1 MANGSIQLSVGF
13 NVDKTAINQLKTSL
27 QEIQRMTQHDLN
39 LDDSLN
45 AKQAAIDLEAV
56 KKTAK
61 EVENALDK
69 AFNKNLGTLNV
80 SKFNQSLKQLDLQ
93 KIYTQFNSI
102 GSVGQAAFRNM
113 TTEILTTNL
122 QLKQSHKFLNEI
134 ATTMG
139 NTIKWGMASS
149 IMNSFSGSIQQAYGY
164 VKALDSSLN
173 DIRIVTGKSSE
184 EMAEF
189 ARQANKAAQSLGQ
202 GTKDYTEA
210 SLIYYQQGLNDA
222 EASARAETTLKAAN
236 VTGQSTAAVSEQL
249 TAVWNG
255 YKVSSQEAE
264 LYVDKLAAVAAT
276 TASDLEELSVG
287 MSKVASAANAMGV
300 DVDSL
305 NAQLATIIS
314 VTRQAPESAGTAL
327 KTIYARMGDIEAGL
341 DGEVTLDEYTSKMA
355 DMGVNVLNANGHLRD
370 MGDVINEIGGNWENL
385 SREQQIA
392 LSQIMAGT
400 RQYNNLLALFDN
412 WDMYTDALNT
422 SANAA
427 GTLQQQQDIYME
439 STEAHLQQLGTAMED
454 VYDSMFNTES
464 FNKLLDIITLA
475 VNGLADFVDGIGGG
489 GNALLALGSIATTV
503 FSKQISS
510 GIVTTISNFK
520 ALKDNTKQ
528 VNDSMDLLKQFK
540 TVLEDPLADTMTK
553 EIVKLEEK
561 IMSLKEVLTPEDFNK
576 LQDYVKGVNAAAQ
589 KVHDFKMQ
597 QDKAGTIAQGFF
609 GEGIQQEQNETGE
622 GSAPTWSKIAEIGK
636 QAREANT
643 ELNNT
648 NVSIEEIFKTLKKDE
663 ENRDYFTNL
672 EQSLIDADKLIQ
684 DVKNKIKSLNQ
695 KSMEEF
701 NKDSFIENFGG
712 LTNEI
717 SASNLVDENTRK
729 VIAQAYNEIINPTDA
744 VNQTE
749 AGRNALIGQLRAAL
763 LKAAEQMGEGGEKL
777 KQIVKDTWG
786 GVGEVLEEEAKDMAK
801 NAPIQ
806 QFINQLDVKKIVD
819 FASGVGQ
826 IASSIKS
833 LTSGVQAFLNED
845 LEPME
850 KFSQLISGLA
860 MGLPILYSGIT
871 MVLPALEK
879 MLISFGVLGAE
890 AQLAIGP
897 VFLAIL
903 GLTTAF
909 MFLSDRI
916 VTSKEAV
923 EKFNEALGEYDEVT
937 QELEGLKSKIEETNE
952 KLDELYSKDK
962 LTIAD
967 EEEIARLEAE
977 NAELERQVELQEK
990 LQSYKEAEVVETGK
1004 EAVQSGAYSKELKN
1018 IQAAQ
1023 DNGEI
1028 SKEEAD
1034 KQRTEFFAENYQTAS
1049 KTYEHLNKNPE
1060 SNKEELAELQKFFVE
1075 EQKLAG
1081 TFDKTVASAFD
1092 SMFGEGV
1099 PKETLQ
1105 KYKDILTEYKD
1116 LGKDGWTEEDFAKI
1130 NEEQS
1135 ESGVNFS
1142 SEKFES
1148 LKQAADNAKFSI
1160 DDVINGITELDEA
1173 SNKPFTDEVS
1183 DMVSSISEQENGIDL
1198 SGKETGLNLM
1208 MEDLVRE
1215 GFDVSTITEALETID
1230 WSQIDF
1236 SKIDLSTPEG
1246 LAEAFTL
1253 ITSKVRETAT
1263 EIDKVNEKTAAMGEL
1278 SADAEAYDL
1287 DYKELETYRRIL
1299 EETNEELQGQEDL
1312 LTEATTSAKR
1322 FQRGI
1327 DNLGKDWDDLN
1338 KIMSDN
1344 NASIE
1349 DVTAAL
1355 EDVNPAL
1362 QDMLDYSDEEF
1373 ELLPADFA
1381 QKHWDKITDVVNGVE
1396 GAYED
1401 LLALAGQEIVF
1412 SMELDPDAE
1421 ANLVNAING
1430 ITDVIDVQDLEV
1442 GATLDDTGYTNALN
1456 EMLLK
1461 GDATAEQISAA
1472 LEGIQFDPDIS
1483 EKTLTMDDMA
1493 QMTASDTITVTDD
1506 EGNTKVLSVSDARTA
1521 VSNGTTFK
1529 IPVLNG
1535 KSSTYKGPS
1544 VSARAGGS
1552 SKKPSGGGGGGGG
1565 GGSKKP
1571 KKEKPI
1577 ESKKDRYHDVNA
1589 KLSQI
1594 DEELEDIGRD
1604 QEKLFGKDL
1613 LNALNKELE
1622 VLEKQ
1627 RDVLKEKLDIARD
1640 EQAELRAKLALKG
1653 VTFNEDGTI
1662 ANYLTIVAQKEAEL
1676 NALIEQYNSM
1686 SAEEQ
1691 ETFQEEVLDPAKE
1704 AYEELIETM
1713 EEYDTVITD
1722 TIPEIENAIQD
1733 AIDREVEINIKKLN
1747 MEVELR
1753 LDLSEAQKD
1762 WNEFKRKVID
1772 GIKDD
1777 DIFGTAQSIKDLYGD
1792 LVSNGTLEAGT
1803 ANINT
1808 TIAEINKMNSGQTSD
1823 IYGDDKQAA
1832 LDNLEEQM
1840 KNLMDTLET
1849 LTDLQEGLA
1858 QKYLES
1864 IDKVGEAF
1872 DEQIASYEYVGELI
1886 EHNLNLAKLIKGED
1900 AFADFDAIYK
1910 QQEQNNLSTLASQKQ
1925 AVDYYRQMMETEQDP
1940 EALKKW
1946 TELWKESVST
1956 LNSTVESSVELV
1968 IEKYSNTINIIFD
1981 EMDKALTN
1989 GKGLD
1994 YMTLQWELVN
2004 DNADAYLDTIN
2015 AAYEVQKLERSVIE
2029 SLNNTDSLYAQKK
2042 LNDFMEDELKML
2054 REKEKLTQYD
2064 VDRAN
2069 ALYDIKLKEIA
2080 LEEAQQN
2087 KSQMRLRRDSSG
2099 NYSYQFVAD
2108 QDSISQAQQELD
2120 DAKNSLY
2127 NMDKDAYRENQQ
2139 AILDAYTEYQEKMRD
2154 AANLSAEERELIEE
2168 QYNEKINNLLEENN
2182 VIRNNLGE
2190 SAFAELAQLY
2200 ASDEA
2205 NFRTMSQN
2213 ERDVLIGEIIP
2224 HWNDGLNEMIDKMA
2238 GEDGFATACK
2248 NAMEQLEAATVEYD
2262 NSLKLIE
2269 TTAGQ
2274 SFGNL
2279 AENQAENIKLAK
2291 DLAEAAQE
2299 VVKQAIAEK
2308 DAVDLLKESVD
2319 AVAKSYE
2326 AVEKAAKDAL
2336 TAAQALMEFEKKK
2349 AADAA
2354 AEEARKQAEEAAS
2367 SGGQGSADDGSSG
2380 GGSSAPTETP
2390 DNSNLAEGVAASI
2403 WLHGANA
2410 SGWGKGATRAQRF
2423 NEKGVS
2429 AAQAL
2434 LNKAEWNNDKTLYN
2448 NWIGRQAELKKYY
2461 YKAFDT
2467 GGYTGEWGDE
2477 GKLAVL
2483 HEKELILN
2491 KDDTKNIL
2499 TAVSLARTMDSILSS
2514 LNDSIVSRVSSLTS
2528 MLTAS
2533 SNVGNSGPQEI
2544 QQNVSIEANFPNVSS
2559 RTEIEDAFKNLVNV
2573 ASQHAFNTQR

>member
-1 MANGSIQLSVGF
+1 MANNSINFSVGF
-13 NVDKTAINQLKTSL
+13 NVDKTAISQLKTSL
-27 QEIQRMTQHDLN
+27 QEIQRMTQNDLN
-39 LDDSLN
+39 LDTIGDF
-45 AKQAAIDLEAV
+45 KQAVNDLEKV
-56 KKTAK
+56 KQTAK
-61 EVENALDK
+61 EVEKALDK

-80 SKFNQSLKQLDLQ
+80 SKFNQELSKLGLKN
-93 KIYTQFNSI
+93 IYNQFNSI
-102 GSVGQAAFRNM
+102 GSAGQSAFRNM

-139 NTIKWGMASS
+139 NTIKWGAASS
-149 IMNSFSGSIQQAYGY
+149 IMNSFTGSVQQAYGY

-173 DIRIVTGKSSE
+173 DIRIVTGKSNE

-210 SLIYYQQGLNDA
+210 SLIYYQQGLSDA

-255 YKVSSQEAE
+255 YKVNSQEAE
-264 LYVDKLAAVAAT
+264 LYVDKLAAVAAK

-454 VYDSMFNTES
+454 VYDSIFNTES
-464 FNKLLDIITLA
+464 FNKLLDVITLA

-489 GNALLALGSIATTV
+489 GSALLALGSIATMV

-510 GIVTTISNFK
+510 GIMTTISNFK
-520 ALKDNTKQ
+520 AMKDNTDQ
-528 VNDSMDLLKQFK
+528 VNASMDLLKQFK
-540 TVLEDPLADTMTK
+540 TVLEDPGADHFTK
-553 EIVKLEEK
+553 RIVELEEK
-561 IMSLKEVLTPEDFNK
+561 IMSLKSVLTPEDFNM
-576 LQDYVKGVNAAAQ
+576 LQNYVRSVNDAAQ
-589 KVHDFKMQ
+589 KIDDFKMQ
-597 QDKAGTIAQGFF
+597 QDKVGTLAGNLI
-609 GEGIQQEQNETGE
+609 GEAIPQTTSEKEIVSWDMITQEGQRV
-622 GSAPTWSKIAEIGK
+622 
-636 QAREANT
+636 RE
-643 ELNNT
+643 E
-648 NVSIEEIFKTLKKDE
+648 LKKDKITLKEFFNEAAKGPEANAFELLKKNLEALDKTIDATKGKIE
-663 ENRDYFTNL
+663 ELKNASKSGASLDFGSDSGMATVVSDIMNNSAISTEIKSKISEVYRQLEDTSLPPIARNQLQAILRDYL
-672 EQSLIDADKLIQ
+672 EQA
-684 DVKNKIKSLNQ
+684 NKEL
-695 KSMEEF
+695 
-701 NKDSFIENFGG
+701 
-712 LTNEI
+712 
-717 SASNLVDENTRK
+717 
-729 VIAQAYNEIINPTDA
+729 
-744 VNQTE
+744 E
-749 AGRNALIGQLRAAL
+749 AGKQKLETT
-763 LKAAEQMGEGGEKL
+763 AEETVNGT
-777 KQIVKDTWG
+777 VKK
-786 GVGEVLEEEAKDMAK
+786 LEEETKDLVDK
-801 NAPIQ
+801 VPIQ
-806 QFINQLDVKKIVD
+806 RFIDQLDVKKIID
-819 FASGVGQ
+819 FASGAMRV
-826 IASSIKS
+826 SSGLAAIS
-833 LTSGVQAFLNED
+833 RGINALGNSD

-850 KFSQLISGLA
+850 KFSQLISGLG
-860 MGLPILYSGIT
+860 MGLPMLYSGIVT
-871 MVLPALEK
+871 LEPVLLK
-879 MLISFGVLGAE
+879 
-890 AQLAIGP
+890 
-897 VFLAIL
+897 
-903 GLTTAF
+903 LTTAF
-909 MFLSDRI
+909 GIGAISVNMMFAGVLALAGAFIFLSDRI

-923 EKFNEALGEYDEVT
+923 ENFNEALGEYDEVT
-937 QELEGLKSKIEETNE
+937 QELDGLKSKIEETNE

-962 LTIAD
+962 LTITD

-1004 EAVQSGAYSKELKN
+1004 EAVQKGAYSKGLRD

-1023 DNGEI
+1023 DSGEI

-1049 KTYEHLNKNPE
+1049 KTYEHLSKNPE
-1060 SNKEELAELQKFFVE
+1060 ANKEEIAELQKFFAE

-1092 SMFGEGV
+1092 SMFGENA
-1099 PKETLQ
+1099 PEEALQ

-1148 LKQAADNAKFSI
+1148 LKQAADNAKLSI

-1173 SNKPFTDEVS
+1173 SNEPFTDEVS
-1183 DMVSSISEQENGIDL
+1183 DMISSISEQENGIDL
-1198 SGKETGLNLM
+1198 SGREANFNGM
-1208 MEDLVRE
+1208 MENLVAE

-1236 SKIDLSTPEG
+1236 SNIDLSTAEG
-1246 LAEAFTL
+1246 LMEVYDL
-1253 ITSKVRETAT
+1253 IKNKISETAT

-1287 DYKELETYRRIL
+1287 DYKDLETYRKVL
-1299 EETNEELQGQEDL
+1299 EATNEELEGQEDL

-1327 DNLGKDWDDLN
+1327 NNLGKDWDDLN

-1344 NASIE
+1344 NASIK
-1349 DVTAAL
+1349 DVTSAL

-1412 SMELDPDAE
+1412 SMGLDPGAE

-1430 ITDVIDVQDLEV
+1430 ITDVIDVQDLTV

-1461 GDATAEQISAA
+1461 GDVTAEQISAA

-1493 QMTASDTITVTDD
+1493 QMNASDTITVTDD
-1506 EGNTKVLSVSDARTA
+1506 EGNTKVLSVSDARTQ
-1521 VSNGTTFK
+1521 VSNGTTFT
-1529 IPVLNG
+1529 IPILNG
-1535 KSSTYKGPS
+1535 KSTTYKGPS
-1544 VSARAGGS
+1544 TSARAGGS
-1552 SKKPSGGGGGGGG
+1552 STRPSGGGGGGGG

-1613 LNALNKELE
+1613 LDALNKELE
-1622 VLEKQ
+1622 ILERQ
-1627 RDVLKEKLDIARD
+1627 RDVLKEKLNIARD
-1640 EQAELRAKLALKG
+1640 EQAELRAKLALEG

-1662 ANYLTIVAQKEAEL
+1662 ANYLTIVQQKEDEL
-1676 NALIEQYNSM
+1676 NALINQYNAM

-1691 ETFQEEVLDPAKE
+1691 ETFMEEVLGPAQE
-1704 AYEELIETM
+1704 AYEEFIQTM
-1713 EEYDTVITD
+1713 EDYDEVVLE
-1722 TIPEIENAIQD
+1722 TIPGIENDIQD
-1733 AIDREVEINIKKLN
+1733 ALDREIELNIQKLN
-1747 MEVELR
+1747 MEIELR

-1762 WNEFKRKVID
+1762 WSEFKRKVID

-1777 DIFGTAQSIKDLYGD
+1777 DLFGNAKADTELFEDL
-1792 LVSNGTLEAGT
+1792 LTNGTIEAGT
-1803 ANINT
+1803 SNINE
-1808 TIAEINKMNSGQTSD
+1808 TIAEIGKMNSGEESS
-1823 IYGDDKQAA
+1823 IYGTDKQAA
-1832 LDNLEEQM
+1832 MDNLEEQM
-1840 KNLMDTLET
+1840 KNLMGHLET
-1849 LTDLQEGLA
+1849 LTDIQEEIH
-1858 QKYLES
+1858 QSYLEAV
-1864 IDKVGEAF
+1864 DKVGEAF
-1872 DEQIASYEYVGELI
+1872 DAQIESYEYVGELI

-1900 AFADFDAIYK
+1900 AYSDFDAIYD
-1910 QQEQNNLSTLASQKQ
+1910 QQEQNNLSTLAAQKD
-1925 AVDYYRQMMETEQDP
+1925 AVDYYRRMMETEEDP
-1940 EALKKW
+1940 EALEKW
-1946 TELWKESVST
+1946 TEMWKESVSN
-1956 LNSTVESSVELV
+1956 LNSTVESSVEL
-1968 IEKYSNTINIIFD
+1968 IIDKYSNTINMIFD
-1981 EMDKALTN
+1981 EMDKALTD

-1994 YMTLQWELVN
+1994 YITLEWELIN

-2108 QDSISQAQQELD
+2108 QDSISAAQQELD

-2168 QYNEKINNLLEENN
+2168 QYNEKINGLLEENN
-2182 VIRNNLGE
+2182 VIRTNLGE
-2190 SAFAELAQLY
+2190 SAFSELAALY
-2200 ASDEA
+2200 DSDEA
-2205 NFRTMSQN
+2205 NFKDMSIEEQN
-2213 ERDVLIGEIIP
+2213 IMLNEIIP
-2224 HWNDGLNEMIDKMA
+2224 HWDSSINTMIDKMA
-2238 GEDGFATACK
+2238 GEEGFSVVCRK
-2248 NAMEQLEAATVEYD
+2248 AMEQLDIATKEYD
-2262 NSLKLIE
+2262 TSLKLIE
-2269 TTAGQ
+2269 TTSGQ
-2274 SFGNL
+2274 TFGTLATNQSENIEL
-2279 AENQAENIKLAK
+2279 AEK
-2291 DLAEAAQE
+2291 LAEAAQE
-2299 VVKQAIAEK
+2299 VVNKAIAEK
-2308 DAVDLLKESVD
+2308 GAIDELKKVVDGL
-2319 AVAKSYE
+2319 AASYK
-2326 AVEKAAKDAL
+2326 AVEDAAKNAL
-2336 TAAQALMEFEKKK
+2336 TAAQNLMEFERKK
-2349 AADAA
+2349 AADE
-2354 AEEARKQAEEAAS
+2354 AEAERKRREEEEKN
-2367 SGGQGSADDGSSG
+2367 SGGQGSADTG
-2380 GGSSAPTETP
+2380 GGGGGTPQETP

-2403 WLHGANA
+2403 WLHGSNT

-2423 NEKGVS
+2423 NEKGVA
-2429 AAQAL
+2429 AAQDL
-2434 LNKAEWNNDKTLYN
+2434 LNKAELRGDTTLYK
-2448 NWIGRQAELKKYY
+2448 NWIGRQDELKKYY

-2467 GGYTGEWGDE
+2467 GGYTGEWGNE

-2499 TAVSLARTMDSILSS
+2499 AAVSLARTMESIISS
-2514 LNDSIVSRVSSLTS
+2514 LNDSLISRASGLTS
-2528 MLTAS
+2528 GLVA
-2533 SNVGNSGPQEI
+2533 NPNLGNSGQQEI

>member
-1 MANGSIQLSVGF
+1 MASNSINFSIGL

-27 QEIQRMTQHDLN
+27 QEIQRITQHDLN
-39 LDDSLN
+39 MDDNLN
-45 AKQAAIDLEAV
+45 AKQAVVDLEAV

-61 EVENALDK
+61 EVEKALDK
-69 AFNKNLGTLNV
+69 AFNKDLGTLNV
-80 SKFNQSLKQLDLQ
+80 SKFNQSLKQIDLQ

-122 QLKQSHKFLNEI
+122 QLKQSHKFLSEI

-139 NTIKWGMASS
+139 NTIKWGAASS
-149 IMNSFSGSIQQAYGY
+149 IMNSFTGSVQQAYGY

-173 DIRIVTGKSSE
+173 DIRIVTGKSNE

-210 SLIYYQQGLNDA
+210 SLIYYQQGLSDA

-236 VTGQSTAAVSEQL
+236 VTGQSTEAVSEQL

-439 STEAHLQQLGTAMED
+439 STEAPLQQLGTAMED

-464 FNKLLDIITLA
+464 FNKLLDVITLV
-475 VNGLADFVDGIGGG
+475 VNGLGDFVDGIGGG

-609 GEGIQQEQNETGE
+609 GEGIQQEQNETRE
-622 GSAPTWSKIAEIGK
+622 GSAPTWNKIAEIGK
-636 QAREANT
+636 QARETDT
-643 ELNNT
+643 ELNDV

-663 ENRDYFTNL
+663 GNRDYFANL
-672 EQSLIDADKLIQ
+672 EQSLIDTDKLIQ

-701 NKDSFIENFGG
+701 NKDSFIESFGN

-717 SASNLVDENTRK
+717 SANNLVDEDTRK
-729 VIAQAYNEIINPTDA
+729 VIAQAYSEIINPTDA

-749 AGRNALIGQLRAAL
+749 AGRNALIGQLRASL

-777 KQIVKDTWG
+777 KQIIKDTWG
-786 GVGEVLEEEAKDMAK
+786 GAEETFRKEAEKMAK

-819 FASGVGQ
+819 FAAGIGQ
-826 IASSIKS
+826 ITSSVKS

-845 LEPME
+845 LEPAE

-860 MGLPILYSGIT
+860 MGLPMLYSGIT
-871 MVLPALEK
+871 MVLPALQS
-879 MLISFGVLGAE
+879 MLTSFGVLKVGAE
-890 AQLAIGP
+890 LAAGP

-903 GLTTAF
+903 GLTAAF
-909 MFLSDRI
+909 MALSEAI

-923 EKFNEALGEYDEVT
+923 EEFNKALGEYDEVT
-937 QELEGLKSKIEETNE
+937 QELDSLKSKIEETNE

-962 LTIAD
+962 LTITD

-1004 EAVQSGAYSKELKN
+1004 EAVQKGAYSKGLRD

-1023 DNGEI
+1023 DSGEI

-1049 KTYEHLNKNPE
+1049 KTYEHLSKNPE
-1060 SNKEELAELQKFFVE
+1060 ANKEELAELQKFFVE

-1081 TFDKTVASAFD
+1081 TFDKTVSSAFD
-1092 SMFGEGV
+1092 SMFGENV
-1099 PKETLQ
+1099 PEETLQ

-1130 NEEQS
+1130 NEEQR

-1148 LKQAADNAKFSI
+1148 LKQAANDAKFSI

-1198 SGKETGLNLM
+1198 SGREANFNGM
-1208 MEDLVRE
+1208 MENLVAE

-1236 SKIDLSTPEG
+1236 SNIDLSTTEG
-1246 LAEAFTL
+1246 LMEVYDL
-1253 ITSKVRETAT
+1253 IKNKVSETAT

-1278 SADAEAYDL
+1278 TADAEAYDL
-1287 DYKELETYRRIL
+1287 DYKELETYREIL
-1299 EETNEELQGQEDL
+1299 EETNEELEGQEDL

-1322 FQRGI
+1322 FERGI
-1327 DNLGKDWDDLN
+1327 NALGKDWDDLD
-1338 KIMSDN
+1338 KIMSDS

-1349 DVTAAL
+1349 EVATAL
-1355 EDVNPAL
+1355 QDVNPAL

-1412 SMELDPDAE
+1412 GMGLDPNAE
-1421 ANLVNAING
+1421 ANLINAVNG
-1430 ITDVIDVQDLEV
+1430 ITDVIDVQDLTV
-1442 GATLDDTGYTNALN
+1442 GATLDDTGYTDALN

-1461 GDATAEQISAA
+1461 GDVTAEQISAA
-1472 LEGIQFDPDIS
+1472 LEGIQFDPDVS
-1483 EKTLTMDDMA
+1483 EKTLTMDDIA
-1493 QMTASDTITVTDD
+1493 QMNASDTITVTDD
-1506 EGNTKVLSVSDARTA
+1506 EGNTKVLSVSDARTQ
-1521 VSNGTTFK
+1521 VSNGTTFT
-1529 IPVLNG
+1529 IPILNG
-1535 KSSTYKGPS
+1535 KSTTYKGPS
-1544 VSARAGGS
+1544 TSARAGGS
-1552 SKKPSGGGGGGGG
+1552 STRPSGGGGGGGGG

-1613 LNALNKELE
+1613 LDALNKELE
-1622 VLEKQ
+1622 ILERQ

-1640 EQAELRAKLALKG
+1640 EQAELRAKLALEG

-1662 ANYLTIVAQKEAEL
+1662 ANYLTIVQQKEDEL
-1676 NALIEQYNSM
+1676 NALINQYNAM

-1691 ETFQEEVLDPAKE
+1691 ETFMEEVLGPAQE
-1704 AYEELIETM
+1704 AYEEFIQTM
-1713 EEYDTVITD
+1713 EDYDDVVLE
-1722 TIPEIENAIQD
+1722 TIPGIENEIQD
-1733 AIDREVEINIKKLN
+1733 ALDREIELNIQKLN

-1762 WNEFKRKVID
+1762 WSEFKRKVID

-1777 DIFGTAQSIKDLYGD
+1777 DLFGNAKADTELFEN
-1792 LVSNGTLEAGT
+1792 LLTNGTIEAGT
-1803 ANINT
+1803 SNINET
-1808 TIAEINKMNSGQTSD
+1808 LAEIDKMNRGEESS
-1823 IYGDDKQAA
+1823 IYGTDKQAA
-1832 LDNLEEQM
+1832 MDNLEEQM
-1840 KNLMDTLET
+1840 KNLMGHLET
-1849 LTDLQEGLA
+1849 LTDIQEEIH
-1858 QKYLES
+1858 QSYLEAV
-1864 IDKVGEAF
+1864 DKVGEAF
-1872 DEQIASYEYVGELI
+1872 DAQIESYEYVGELI

-1900 AFADFDAIYK
+1900 AYSDFDAIYD
-1910 QQEQNNLSTLASQKQ
+1910 QQEQNNLSTLAAQKD
-1925 AVDYYRQMMETEQDP
+1925 AVDYYRRMMETEEDP
-1940 EALKKW
+1940 EALEKW
-1946 TELWKESVST
+1946 TEMWKESVSN
-1956 LNSTVESSVELV
+1956 LNSTVESSVEL
-1968 IEKYSNTINIIFD
+1968 IIDKYSNTVNMIFE
-1981 EMDKALTN
+1981 EMDKALTD

-1994 YMTLQWELVN
+1994 YITLEWELIN

-2108 QDSISQAQQELD
+2108 QDSISAAQQELD

-2127 NMDKDAYRENQQ
+2127 NMDKDAYRENQG
-2139 AILDAYTEYQEKMRD
+2139 AILETYREYQEKMRD

-2168 QYNEKINNLLEENN
+2168 QYNEKINGLLEENN
-2182 VIRNNLGE
+2182 IIRTNLGE
-2190 SAFAELAQLY
+2190 SAFSELAALY
-2200 ASDEA
+2200 DSDEA
-2205 NFRTMSQN
+2205 NFKDMSIEEQN
-2213 ERDVLIGEIIP
+2213 IMLNEIIP
-2224 HWNDGLNEMIDKMA
+2224 HWEGSINTMIDKMA
-2238 GEDGFATACK
+2238 NPEDGFSVVCRK
-2248 NAMEQLEAATVEYD
+2248 AMEQLDIATEEYD
-2262 NSLKLIE
+2262 DSLKLIE

-2274 SFGNL
+2274 TFGTL
-2279 AENQAENIKLAK
+2279 ATNQSENIELARE
-2291 DLAEAAQE
+2291 LAEAAQE
-2299 VVKQAIAEK
+2299 VIDKAINEK
-2308 DAVDLLKESVD
+2308 IAIEELQGVVDGLAL
-2319 AVAKSYE
+2319 SYE
-2326 AVEKAAKDAL
+2326 AVKTAAEGAL
-2336 TAAQALMEFEKKK
+2336 TAAQNLMEFERKK
-2349 AADAA
+2349 AADE
-2354 AEEARKQAEEAAS
+2354 AEAERKRREEEEKN
-2367 SGGQGSADDGSSG
+2367 SGGQGSADTG
-2380 GGSSAPTETP
+2380 GGGGGTPQETP

-2403 WLHGANA
+2403 WLHGSNT

-2434 LNKAEWNNDKTLYN
+2434 LNKAEWHNDTTLYK
-2448 NWIGRQAELKKYY
+2448 NWIGRQDELKKYY

-2499 TAVSLARTMDSILSS
+2499 AAVSLARTMESIISS
-2514 LNDSIVSRVSSLTS
+2514 LNDSLISRASGLTS
-2528 MLTAS
+2528 GLVA
-2533 SNVGNSGPQEI
+2533 NPNLGKSGQQEI